1 MLTCAFF
8 GHRDIDYFPYNEKI
22 EEILVDLIENCGVTQ
37 FYSGYRGKF
46 DELCAYLVWE
56 LKFQYP
62 QIKNTLVLS
71 YLPYKKSDFV
81 LPKYFDDS
89 VYLLEKKVPPRFAIP
104 HTNRRMVDLADY
116 IVSGVNHDHGG
127 AFTACNYARNR
138 GKTIIS
144 IYD

>member
-1 MLTCAFF
+1 MLTCVFF
-8 GHRDIDYFPYNEKI
+8 GHRDVNYFPYNEKI
-22 EEILVDLIENCGVTQ
+22 EEILFHLIENCGVTQ

-71 YLPYKKSDFV
+71 YLPYKKADFV
-81 LPKYFDDS
+81 LPKYFDDF
-89 VYLLEKKVPPRFAIP
+89 VYLLEKRVPPRFAIP
-104 HTNRRMVDLADY
+104 HTNKRMVDLADY

-127 AFTACNYARNR
+127 AFAACNYARNR

>member
-1 MLTCAFF
+1 MISCAFF
-8 GHRDIDYFPYNEKI
+8 GHRDVDYFSYNEKI
-22 EEILVDLIENCGVTQ
+22 ETLLVNLIENCGVTQ

-71 YLPYKKSDFV
+71 YLPYKKADFV

-89 VYLLEKKVPPRFAIP
+89 VYLLEKQVPPRFAIP
-104 HTNRRMVDLADY
+104 HTNRRMVELADY

-127 AFTACNYARNR
+127 AFAAYNYARNR